1 MTTAPGVG
9 SVSQLVDFTFT
20 LTDICLTA
28 TIDTVPTRP
37 LRSNHVLTDIDTT
50 IDLRPEFSVTPADI
64 CDVAITSSF
73 DPILDDILFFNAV
86 TQSYQVTQATNLST
100 LGANAAGRPF

>member
-28 TIDTVPTRP
+28 TINTVPTGP
-37 LRSNHVLTDIDTT
+37 NKKNYVLTDVGRT
-50 IDLRPEFSVTPADI
+50 IELNPEFSVTPADI
-64 CDVAITSSF
+64 CDVAITSTF
-73 DPILDDILFFNAV
+73 DSILNRIL
-86 TQSYQVTQATNLST
+86 
-100 LGANAAGRPF
+100 